1 MRGNQGI
8 LASLGIAGVVCC
20 AASTAG
26 DISQDLKTGH
36 FLGATP
42 RWQQWGEV
50 IGATVPA
57 FVIAPV
63 LILLLKAYGIGTGE
77 PRALAAP
84 QAQLFSNIATSMF
97 TDKPMPWAM
106 VGIGVL
112 IGGAVLVIDQF
123 LKRSKAGFRAHVM
136 PLAVGIYLP
145 MGLAVAMLIGGFVSL
160 AVKRIAAR
168 RGDADAADHR
178 GILFGSGLIAGE
190 AVAAIIIAFLLVG
203 LGKNEAGES
212 RLPIEIVNNWAVS
225 LAFFAAAIA
234 VILYVALRTGRARG
248 SAEKKG

>member
-1 MRGNQGI
+1 
-8 LASLGIAGVVCC
+8 
-20 AASTAG
+20 
-26 DISQDLKTGH
+26 
-36 FLGATP
+36 
-42 RWQQWGEV
+42 
-50 IGATVPA
+50 
-57 FVIAPV
+57 
-63 LILLLKAYGIGTGE
+63 
-77 PRALAAP
+77 
-84 QAQLFSNIATSMF
+84 MF